1 MRRRIN
7 YSPSH
12 NPFPNSLF
20 DQKLY
25 NFSEKLKKNCP
36 EVAQLLNRS
45 LSSGTSF
52 GIFILKHL
60 IINQSEVHKE
70 VFLN

>member
-1 MRRRIN
+1 MRRRK
-7 YSPSH
+7 YFSPSH
-12 NPFPNSLF
+12 NFSPNSLF

-25 NFSEKLKKNCP
+25 NFSKKLKKNCP

-52 GIFILKHL
+52 GIFIIKHL
-60 IINQSEVHKE
+60 IINQSEVHEE